1 MGTGSGAGNGS
12 GGANGS
18 LGTRNSNELSISG
31 SLPKLYSLR
40 TFAMNKSRLKT
51 LQIPNEFRARFAF
64 RSGNL
69 DRARTPPPVRAA
81 NSLHSRHP
89 APPPATEFRIPLH
102 LLTQAFGTCPSRN
115 CHPGRRNLS
124 HPITS
129 RGVSRVLEDKTHSFA
144 PVPEIDQKSK
154 KPARF
159 DFCILA
165 RIPHAVDTADC
176 QSPPQNS
183 LYAESL
189 KGAARP
195 DCSTRTPPSGSARMC
210 GADICLPSSL
220 HEPAVSKILCH
231 PERSGSERSEPPRS
245 RKIPASS
252 TRNLMFAFYSPHVIL
267 PKTQLHH
274 PCDK

>member
-69 DRARTPPPVRAA
+69 DRARTPPPVRPA

-102 LLTQAFGTCPSRN
+102 LLTQAFGTCPTRN

-129 RGVSRVLEDKTHSFA
+129 RGISRVLEDKAHSLS
-144 PVPEIDQKSK
+144 PVPEIDQQTKNSHDSTFVSSPGSRLRSIQQIANPHPRNPCRSYGPPKNGLTSRSSPNSTRRKS
-154 KPARF
+154 RW
-159 DFCILA
+159 
-165 RIPHAVDTADC
+165 
-176 QSPPQNS
+176 
-183 LYAESL
+183 AESL
-189 KGAARP
+189 
-195 DCSTRTPPSGSARMC
+195 
-210 GADICLPSSL
+210 
-220 HEPAVSKILCH
+220 EPKAESPK
-231 PERSGSERSEPPRS
+231 P
-245 RKIPASS
+245 
-252 TRNLMFAFYSPHVIL
+252 NLMFAFYSPCAIL
-267 PKTQLHH
+267 RKLELHH
-274 PCDK
+274 SGDTFTAPFRSRTSRAEKN